1 MEESNKNTKANE
13 PLVPYTKTLNIFHS
27 FEEQEAHELKEMA
40 AFSSIEILQ
49 HLRQCINLAY
59 GMHGYNPDN
68 LPKKHTI
75 TNIKYI
81 D

>member
-49 HLRQCINLAY
+49 HLRQCINLLTFMVLNEQQEILIY
-59 GMHGYNPDN
+59 G
-68 LPKKHTI
+68 
-75 TNIKYI
+75 
-81 D
+81 

>member
-1 MEESNKNTKANE
+1 MEENNTENNASE

-27 FEEQEAHELKEMA
+27 FEEQEAHELKQMA
-40 AFSSIEILQ
+40 SFSSIEILQ

-59 GMHGYNPDN
+59 GMHGYNQN
-68 LPKKHTI
+68 KLPKKHSI

>member
-1 MEESNKNTKANE
+1 MEENNKENKAND
-13 PLVPYTKTLNIFHS
+13 PLVPYTKRLNIFHS

-59 GMHGYNPDN
+59 GMHGYNPN
-68 LPKKHTI
+68 KLPKKHTI